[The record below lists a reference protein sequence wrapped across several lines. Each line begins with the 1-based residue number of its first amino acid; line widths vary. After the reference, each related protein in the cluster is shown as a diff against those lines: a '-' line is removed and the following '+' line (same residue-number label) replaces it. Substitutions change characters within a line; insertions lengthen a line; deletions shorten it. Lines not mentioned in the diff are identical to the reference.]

1 MKILHLATHAGV
13 FRGGAV
19 QLCRMA
25 QAQVR
30 AGHEVRIVAQLET
43 HCSEDRQRKDRESWE
58 PIRASGVGVDLMSY
72 ANPPG
77 VLDLRGFLQRHE
89 FDIVHA
95 HRDDALLAAR
105 VALIGMEKPKLVA
118 QRGTTSPAPFL
129 VASAF
134 RSEKVRAIV
143 AVAEAVKQSL
153 VRGDGV
159 PAGKVRVIY
168 GSVDLQQFAP
178 APPNED
184 LRAGLNLPDGAVIIG
199 SISAYRKAKG
209 FGDLV
214 KALKVVF
221 ESNAN
226 AYALFLGEKTD
237 KHVRKKAKRA
247 GIADRCRFVGHQSN
261 VHEWL
266 SLMDVTVIAATGRE
280 GLSGVLRESLAMEV
294 PVVSTD
300 TSGNGEIV
308 RDGETGLLVPMGK
321 PGELGA
327 ALCRALADPAGMK
340 AMARNGRAWVSSH
353 CTPKIHA
360 EKLLG
365 LYAEVLGAETRD

>member
-25 QAQVR
+25 QAQAR

-43 HCSEDRQRKDRESWE
+43 HCSESRQRKDRESWE
-58 PIRASGVGVDLMSY
+58 PIRASGIGVDMMSY

-77 VLDLRGFLQRHE
+77 VLDLRAFIRQHR

-105 VALIGMEKPKLVA
+105 VALIGMDRPKLVA
-118 QRGTTSPAPFL
+118 QRGTTSAAPFL

-134 RSEKVRAIV
+134 RSGKVCAIV
-143 AVAEAVKQSL
+143 AVAEAVKKSL
-153 VRGDGV
+153 VEEAGV
-159 PAGKVRVIY
+159 DPGKVHVIY
-168 GSVDLQQFAP
+168 GSVDLEQFAP
-178 APPNED
+178 APPNEA
-184 LRAGLNLPDGAVIIG
+184 LRAGLNLPEDAVIIG

-214 KALKVVF
+214 RALKQVF
-221 ESNAN
+221 EAN
-226 AYALFLGEKTD
+226 PNSYALFLGEKTD
-237 KHVRKKAKRA
+237 KHVLKKAKRA

-308 RDGETGLLVPMGK
+308 RDGETGLLVPVGK
-321 PGELGA
+321 PEALGA
-327 ALCRALADPAGMK
+327 ALCRALDDPEGMK
-340 AMARNGRAWVSSH
+340 RMAKAGRAWVSSH
-353 CTPKIHA
+353 CTPEVHA
-360 EKLLG
+360 EKLLA
-365 LYAEVLGAETRD
+365 LYAEVIGGGAGD